1 MTDDAPDVDL
11 QTHSLIILF
20 LCQEKEED
28 KGMAEKRKKKTGLA
42 GRPVSKSRKTRI
54 CLLYETSR

>member
-28 KGMAEKRKKKTGLA
+28 KRMAEKRKKKGLA